1 KVKISDITTAKQIK
15 LQMLLDEDGK
25 RSLGF
30 YSDTDSVNPY
40 QCIDDIELAPEKMS
54 KVIEAKKALEKKL
67 GISEGESNG
76 ELQGDLVGFDDV

>member
-1 KVKISDITTAKQIK
+1 
-15 LQMLLDEDGK
+15 MGGLLDRK

-54 KVIEAKKALEKKL
+54 KVIEAKKAFEKEL
-67 GISEGESNG
+67 GKHGEDFSDPQLSWYG
-76 ELQGDLVGFDDV
+76 V